1 MFRKLL
7 VLSALALPGAV
18 HGAEF
23 GEADSA
29 DSTLEEII
37 VSGYRSGSPLELNA
51 SLTLLDKETIQLSA
65 VEHFE
70 ELVQMVPNM
79 NLSGEGSRARYF
91 QLRGVGER
99 EQYEGAPNPSIG
111 FIIDDIDLSGIGGVA
126 SLYDVQQIEILR
138 GPQSALYGSSAL
150 AGVIYMRSS
159 PPAEETSMNVELT
172 AGNDGL
178 FSIGAAVG
186 GRLSDRSSGRLS
198 LHHFENNG
206 FRDNDYLGRDD
217 TNGRDELT
225 ARGKL
230 QWSFADD
237 WNALLTGLYMDFDN
251 GYDAWT
257 VRNDDVTHS
266 DKPGRDSQET
276 RAGSLRLSGPL
287 NDGLTW

>member
-7 VLSALALPGAV
+7 VLSALALPGAA
-18 HGAEF
+18 HCSEF
-23 GEADSA
+23 SEANSPDSV
-29 DSTLEEII
+29 LEEII
-37 VSGYRSGSPLELNA
+37 VSGYRSTSPLALDA
-51 SLTLLDKETIQLSA
+51 GLTLLDQETIQLST

-91 QLRGVGER
+91 QLRGIGER

-126 SLYDVQQIEILR
+126 SLYDIQQIEVLR
-138 GPQSALYGSSAL
+138 GPQSARYGSSAL
-150 AGVIYMRSS
+150 AGVIYMRSN
-159 PPAEETSMNVELT
+159 PPADQTSMNVELT

-186 GRLSDRSSGRLS
+186 GRLSNRSSGRLS
-198 LHHFENNG
+198 VHHFESNG
-206 FRDNDYLGRDD
+206 FRDNDYLGLDD

-230 QWSFADD
+230 QWSFTDD

-257 VRNDDVTHS
+257 VRNDDITHS

-276 RAGSLRLSGPL
+276 RAGFPARQGPAE
-287 NDGLTW
+287 